1 VNGEDCCQGD
11 AFSPSDYDRS
21 WTPITRR
28 STTALPNVSSFEQAN
43 SYRNLVDIVHRQR
56 DAVEYDYAP
65 ASIDARWQD
74 PFRTK
79 ALSPSRA
86 IPVALQ
92 GIPLAAKREA
102 IVFQLSGNTNMR
114 YRSTRTLESIRGFV
128 RSQMMV
134 DESSTFSSMI
144 DGKMADAPTEAHLL
158 EELATIDIVIVHSKQ
173 GHFASTQHPSIVQY

>member
-1 VNGEDCCQGD
+1 
-11 AFSPSDYDRS
+11 
-21 WTPITRR
+21 
-28 STTALPNVSSFEQAN
+28 VSSFEQAN

-56 DAVEYDYAP
+56 DAVEYDHAP

-92 GIPLAAKREA
+92 GIPPAAKREA